1 LIDPKARATQ
11 PQRREHQWNAYVCR
25 WGRKKAP
32 AIEGAMPAGGTIAAA
47 YCFERKCRHIP
58 LERQRADAIVEPS
71 NTIISGAL
79 HA

>member
-1 LIDPKARATQ
+1 
-11 PQRREHQWNAYVCR
+11 
-25 WGRKKAP
+25 
-32 AIEGAMPAGGTIAAA
+32 MPAGGTIAAP

-79 HA
+79 HT

>member
-1 LIDPKARATQ
+1 
-11 PQRREHQWNAYVCR
+11 
-25 WGRKKAP
+25 
-32 AIEGAMPAGGTIAAA
+32 MPAGGTIAAA

-79 HA
+79 HT